1 MSAVSGPSATLDV
14 ALAHAGR
21 LLESQPALAVSQ
33 AEEILRSVGDHP
45 PTRLLLAKAHAAC
58 GRTDEAL
65 AELDRLAK
73 THPRW
78 ANPWLE
84 SGLLFGRLGRGD
96 EAIRALKTALQI
108 APNQPKAWLTLAS
121 HLSAVGDT
129 EGAEF
134 ALTQH
139 LRHASADPELMA
151 AGDAL
156 AENRIP
162 EAEQRL
168 RQRLLR
174 TPTDVAAIR
183 MLAEVAARLG
193 RLDDSERLLA
203 RCLELAPGFHA
214 ARQNYAMVLHRANK
228 PKEALT
234 QIDALLATDTANPSA
249 RNLKAVVLCRIGDY
263 SPAIELYDGILRE
276 YPDHGR
282 IWLSFGHALKT
293 AGQRD
298 RAITAY
304 RRSIELDA
312 GFGEAWWSL
321 ANLKTFRFEPADIA
335 AMRTQLQRTD
345 LDPEQH
351 AQFEFALAKALED
364 AGDYA
369 GSFHNYEGGNARRR
383 AQLPYRSEDASL
395 RVRRSVQLF
404 TPEFLRA
411 REGFGNEA
419 PDPIFIVGLPRSGS
433 TLIEQILSSH
443 PAVEGTMEL
452 PEIISLTH
460 DLRRSGGEGRN
471 TAYHDVLA
479 TLDAD
484 RLREM
489 GGQYLANTRVQRKSD
504 APFFIDKMPNN
515 FFHVGLIHLMLP
527 RARIIDARR
536 HPLACCFSGYKQ
548 YFARGQNF
556 SYALDDIGRYYR
568 DYVALMAHFDEAL
581 PGRIHRVVYEDMV
594 DDTEAEV
601 RRLLDYCGL
610 PFDPQCLRFFEND
623 RPVRTASSEQVRQP
637 IYRDGIDQWRHYEP
651 WLGPLKAALGDVLDH
666 YPEPPP
672 GVAAAYRSDEPFTAG
687 R

>member
-21 LLESQPALAVSQ
+21 LLESQPNLAVTQ
-33 AEEILRSVGDHP
+33 AEEILRTVGDHP

-58 GRTDEAL
+58 GRNEEAL
-65 AELDRLAK
+65 LGLNLLTRS
-73 THPRW
+73 HPRW
-78 ANPWLE
+78 SNPWLE
-84 SGLLFGRLGRGD
+84 SGLLLGRLGRGD

-108 APNQPKAWLTLAS
+108 APNQPRAWLTLAD
-121 HLSAVGDT
+121 HLSAIGDAA
-129 EGAEF
+129 GSEF

-151 AGDAL
+151 AGAAL

-168 RQRLLR
+168 RQRLQHA
-174 TPTDVAAIR
+174 PTDVAAIR

-193 RLDDSERLLA
+193 RLEDSERLLA
-203 RCLELAPGFHA
+203 RCLELAPTFHA

-228 PKEALT
+228 PKEALA
-234 QIDALLATDTANPSA
+234 QIDALLATDPANPSA

-263 SPAIELYDGILRE
+263 APAIELYDGILRE

-293 AGQRD
+293 AGQRE
-298 RAITAY
+298 RAIAAY
-304 RRSIELDA
+304 RRSIELDP

-351 AQFEFALAKALED
+351 SQFEFALAKALED
-364 AGDYA
+364 AGEHA
-369 GSFHNYEGGNARRR
+369 ESFRCYESGNARRR
-383 AQLPYRSEDASL
+383 AQLPYRSEDASQ

-404 TPEFLRA
+404 TPDFLRA
-411 REGFGNEA
+411 RAGSGNDA

-433 TLIEQILSSH
+433 TLVEQILSSH
-443 PAVEGTMEL
+443 PSVEGTMEL

-460 DLRRSGGEGRN
+460 DLRRSGGDGRN

-479 TLDAD
+479 TLDAE

-489 GGQYLANTRVQRKSD
+489 GGQYLANTRVQRKTG

-536 HPLACCFSGYKQ
+536 HPMACCFSGYKQ

-556 SYALDDIGRYYR
+556 SYGLDDIGRYYR
-568 DYVALMAHFDEAL
+568 DYVALMAHFDEVL
-581 PGRIHRVVYEDMV
+581 PGRVHRVVYEDMV
-594 DDTEAEV
+594 DDTETQV

-672 GVAAAYRSDEPFTAG
+672 GVAAAYRSNEPFTTG